1 MPAKPAFLTRVRLEN
16 YKSIVSCDVSLGPL
30 TFLVGPNGSGKSN
43 FFDALRFVADSLNLT
58 LGEAVRRRGGAEA
71 IPHRSLPPPK
81 AFAIRL
87 DVELSSGY
95 SGHYSLRLGLAGVD
109 GIEVIHE
116 QCRVKHNE
124 EIHYYDTRNGELQ
137 NASFRL
143 GPPAQ
148 KDRLYLVPVS
158 SLPEFR
164 PLYDALSGMRFYQPH
179 PASIRDFRPPGSG
192 RDLEPDGSNLA
203 SILKRLRQKEPEAH
217 QRLEQYFA
225 AVLPSAEKVKTY
237 GEGPSERLTVT
248 LRPGGESAAVK
259 FGPESLSDG
268 TLRVLAVLAALFH
281 RPGNAVDRLLAFEE
295 PEIAIHPG
303 ALAVVMS
310 AFEEAA
316 VHTQILVSSHSPEL
330 LDASESM
337 DLDSVVAV
345 GMDQGNTTLSRLAES
360 RKQLLRDRL
369 FSVGQLQRL
378 GQLESLPSRETP
390 ATVGIF
396 EPI

>member
-1 MPAKPAFLTRVRLEN
+1 MSAKPAFLTRVRLEN
-16 YKSIVSCDVSLGPL
+16 YKSIVSCDVPLGPL

-43 FFDALRFVADSLNLT
+43 FLDALRFVADSLNFT

-71 IPHRSLPPPK
+71 IPYRSHRHAQ

-109 GIEVIHE
+109 GVEVIHE
-116 QCRVKHNE
+116 QCRVKQNDD
-124 EIHYYDTRNGELQ
+124 IHFYDTRNGELQ
-137 NASFRL
+137 NRSFHV

-148 KDRLYLVPVS
+148 RDRLYLVPVS

-164 PLYDALSGMRFYQPH
+164 PLYDALSGMRFFQPH
-179 PASIRDFRPPGSG
+179 PAAIRDFRPPGSG
-192 RDLEPDGSNLA
+192 RDLEADGSNLA
-203 SILKRLRQKEPEAH
+203 SILKRLRQTEPQAH

-225 AVLPSAEKVKTY
+225 AVLPSVEKVKTY

-248 LRPGGESAAVK
+248 LRPGGERDAVK

-268 TLRVLAVLAALFH
+268 TLRVLAILAALFH
-281 RPGNAVDRLLAFEE
+281 RSGNAGDRLLAFEE

-316 VHTQILVSSHSPEL
+316 GQAQILVSSHSPEL

-345 GMDQGNTTLSRLAES
+345 GMDHGKTTLSRLSES
-360 RKQLLRDRL
+360 RKQLLRDKL

-378 GQLESLPSRETP
+378 GQLENLPTGVPP